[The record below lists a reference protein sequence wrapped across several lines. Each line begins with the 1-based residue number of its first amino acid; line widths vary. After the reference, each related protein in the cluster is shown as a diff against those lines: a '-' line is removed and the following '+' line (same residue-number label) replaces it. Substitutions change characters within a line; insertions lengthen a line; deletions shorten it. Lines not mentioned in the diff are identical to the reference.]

1 MECDIIIVPYR
12 TLFLHIESTDNTYG
26 IIEVLLLKKDGQ
38 VMMADPH
45 QAPYGN
51 STFQI
56 CQLPVPYNPDY
67 TPNRF
72 YEVPGAP
79 LRYSTSPFFR
89 DPPDLASYL
98 VQIYAER
105 RYMISFQQPPHG
117 GFYIYY
123 PVTSHNSKGA
133 FTMIYGYARISAK
146 VQLKGNSLEEQK

>member
-72 YEVPGAP
+72 YEVPGTP
-79 LRYSTSPFFR
+79 LDIVHPRFSGTRLTLPFIWFK
-89 DPPDLASYL
+89 SM
-98 VQIYAER
+98 QK
-105 RYMISFQQPPHG
+105 G
-117 GFYIYY
+117 GI
-123 PVTSHNSKGA
+123 
-133 FTMIYGYARISAK
+133 
-146 VQLKGNSLEEQK
+146 